1 MRVSAIIPAY
11 QAQRYVAA
19 AVASVL
25 AEGVDEVLVVDDG
38 STDDTAEVVRG
49 LPGVRLVQSPHLGIG
64 AARNRGIAE
73 AAGDVL
79 TFVDAD
85 DLWVAGRLRIQLE
98 ALGKHPDSVILGE
111 LEEFVCPAVVRDQPD
126 VASRLLPK
134 AGRLMGWVTGAMVL
148 TRATFDRVGPFPIDL
163 EVGETIAWLATAK
176 AMGVEFIELPQLVL
190 LRRLHGD
197 NTTLVAERKRS
208 DYVALAK
215 RLLDEKRRRT
225 P

>member
-1 MRVSAIIPAY
+1 MKVSVIIPAY

-25 AEGVDEVLVVDDG
+25 AEGVDEVVVVDDG
-38 STDDTAEVVRG
+38 STDNTADVVRG
-49 LPGVRLVQSPHLGIG
+49 LAGVRLVQSPHLGIG

-73 AAGDVL
+73 ASGEVL
-79 TFVDAD
+79 AFVDAD
-85 DLWVAGRLRIQLE
+85 DLWVAGRLRAQLA
-98 ALGKHPDSVILGE
+98 ALEQHPDNVILGE
-111 LEEFVCPAVVRDQPD
+111 LEEFVCPDVIREQPD
-126 VASRLLPK
+126 VATRLLPK

-148 TRATFDRVGPFPIDL
+148 TRVTFDRVGPFPIDL
-163 EVGETIAWLATAK
+163 EVGETIAWFAKAK
-176 AMGVEFIELPQLVL
+176 AMGIGVVELPQLVL

-197 NTTLVAERKRS
+197 NTTLVADRKRS